1 MNVGDKVYAVGYN
14 KVLCRSILKISSQDE
29 VNKIFRHT
37 NNTTLGDII
46 EYHYLIKDDSSPEE
60 VDKLK
65 KKLYEYQF
73 DENYLQ
79 MMFISAGVIGVH
91 KDGRICSIKNRYGN
105 IYEPYKE
112 QINYLVKLACNALL
126 KGDKS
131 FYVKEI
137 DDAVYNE
144 FLKYFKNAQCKTIEV
159 HSEDKAELINMIVLK

>member
-14 KVLCRSILKISSQDE
+14 KVLCRSILKISSKDE

-73 DENYLQ
+73 DEHYLQ

-91 KDGRICSIKNRYGN
+91 KDGRICSIKNRYGMA
-105 IYEPYKE
+105 YEAYKE
-112 QINYLVKLACNALL
+112 EINYLIKLAIASLL
-126 KGDKS
+126 KGTKS

-137 DDAVYNE
+137 NDGDYNE
-144 FLKYFKNAQCKTIEV
+144 FARYFTNAKCETIEV
-159 HSEDKAELINMIVLK
+159 HSKDK